1 MSLNSKYIGEYAD
14 AAINKV
20 KAEANDLITSL
31 DFWGLDNLS
40 AQQTCTYIDG
50 VNDLANRLV
59 ELIKAEVGD
68 E

>member
-1 MSLNSKYIGEYAD
+1 MNKNKYIGDYAGEV
-14 AAINKV
+14 ISKI
-20 KAEANDLITSL
+20 KAEALAIIGENDL
-31 DFWGLDNLS
+31 WGLTELQ
-40 AQQTCTYIDG
+40 AQQTCAYIDG

>member
-1 MSLNSKYIGEYAD
+1 MSLNSKYIGEYAG
-14 AAINKV
+14 AAIDKI

-31 DFWGLDNLS
+31 EFWGLDDLA
-40 AQQTCTYIDG
+40 AQKTCAYIDG

>member
-20 KAEANDLITSL
+20 KAEANDLIASL

-40 AQQTCTYIDG
+40 AQQTCAYIYG
-50 VNDLANRLV
+50 VNDLANRLE